1 MDPAEISIIL
11 PTYNE
16 SKNIRGILDHIKKS
30 FPANLKLE
38 TIIVDDN
45 SPDNTAKIAEDY
57 FHSIKEKSSHTIN
70 VIKRKAKNGLSS
82 AILNGIQESSA
93 DTIVV
98 MDSDFSHPPSIIP
111 KLINVIKQTR
121 CDIAIASRY
130 VSGGSIQG
138 WSIKRK
144 LMSKIA
150 TLIAKKGL
158 GIESHDPM
166 SGFFAFKKNILDG
179 LKFDALG
186 YKMLL
191 EILVKTKGVKI
202 KEVPYTFTDRELGS
216 SKLDTKIIIDY
227 FKSVWKLYKYGRR
240 VEKDEKRSSV
250 KFLSKAARFFTVGA
264 SGLAIN
270 YIASM
275 IFSLNSNMWY
285 IHATIF
291 GIIFSISSNF
301 LLNKYWTFEDRNF
314 SLKRTLIQY
323 GKFVGFSS
331 IGALVQLGMVY
342 NFVDQW
348 NISYP
353 ISLVLAVG
361 VAAFGNLLLNKKWTF
376 KEKVWS

>member
-1 MDPAEISIIL
+1 MNTAEISIIL

-111 KLINVIKQTR
+111 KLIDAIKQTR

>member
-1 MDPAEISIIL
+1 MNNAEISIIL

-30 FPANLKLE
+30 FPSNLKLE

-93 DTIVV
+93 NTIVV
-98 MDSDFSHPPSIIP
+98 MDSDFSHPPNIIP
-111 KLINVIKQTR
+111 KLVDAIKQTR

-130 VSGGSIQG
+130 VNGGSIQG
-138 WSIKRK
+138 WPIKRK
-144 LMSKIA
+144 IMSKVA

-202 KEVPYTFTDRELGS
+202 EEVPYTFVDRELGS
-216 SKLDTKIIIDY
+216 SKLDSSTIIDY
-227 FKSVWKLYKYGRR
+227 FKSVWKLYKYGKT
-240 VEKDEKRSSV
+240 VEKDEKRTSV

-270 YIASM
+270 YLASM
-275 IFSLNSNMWY
+275 IFALNSDMWY
-285 IHATIF
+285 LHATTF
-291 GIIFSISSNF
+291 GIIFSISTNF
-301 LLNKYWTFEDRNF
+301 VLNKYWTFE
-314 SLKRTLIQY
+314 
-323 GKFVGFSS
+323 
-331 IGALVQLGMVY
+331 
-342 NFVDQW
+342 
-348 NISYP
+348 
-353 ISLVLAVG
+353 
-361 VAAFGNLLLNKKWTF
+361 
-376 KEKVWS
+376 